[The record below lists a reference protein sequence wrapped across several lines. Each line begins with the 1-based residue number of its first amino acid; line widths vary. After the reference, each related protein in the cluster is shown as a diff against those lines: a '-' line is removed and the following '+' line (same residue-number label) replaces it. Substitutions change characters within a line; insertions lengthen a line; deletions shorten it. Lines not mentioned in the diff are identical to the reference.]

1 KLDEIAAG
9 RLVNDLDA
17 GERRARQILDDYRL
31 RLAAAAEQC
40 GTLQKE
46 VTQAEAARHVASEEV
61 ETALEAVDH
70 GRADAEA
77 KVQGTQAWRDAKAA
91 RDKAEA
97 VAAEAE
103 RKAATSQAELG
114 AKKKPYDEDP
124 LFAYLWRRRFATSQY
139 AGGRFGAMLDRMV
152 AEFIGY

>member
-1 KLDEIAAG
+1 SIEDAISKLHGEQTSLDQALSSAVSATERLRSERSDSFRELARIKLDEIAAG

-31 RLAAAAEQC
+31 RLTAAAEQC

-46 VTQAEAARHVASEEV
+46 VMQAEAARHVASEEV

-77 KVQGTQAWRDAKAA
+77 KVQGTQGWRDAKAT

-97 VAAEAE
+97 IAAEAE
-103 RKAATSQAELG
+103 RK
-114 AKKKPYDEDP
+114 
-124 LFAYLWRRRFATSQY
+124 
-139 AGGRFGAMLDRMV
+139 
-152 AEFIGY
+152 